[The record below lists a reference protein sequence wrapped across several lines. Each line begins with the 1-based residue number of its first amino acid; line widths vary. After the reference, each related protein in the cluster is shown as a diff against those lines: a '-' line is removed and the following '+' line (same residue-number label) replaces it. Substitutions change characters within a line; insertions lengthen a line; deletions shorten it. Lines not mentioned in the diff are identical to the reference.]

1 MKTVRLILSLMVVVL
16 LASCSAEGDVLNEM
30 DEHNQLPSDEN
41 VTVTLNLSAKNATRA
56 GEEDNNM
63 APKDDESKIDNCV
76 VLVFGS
82 SDVLLAKL
90 DEKDFAS
97 GSKSLTIKKQAL
109 KVYAIANFNE
119 TDKEGFTASSA
130 ESYMPGNFD
139 YTKLKN
145 TAATALPKSGYA
157 TATVTADMNT
167 VTVNLKQLTARID
180 KPEFGEGANNYTYE
194 SASVND
200 ETYTSF
206 PLYVYPSPSIT
217 MSLVG
222 QYKDNE
228 KSYSFGPFTVGGG
241 NGVVANN
248 IYKLIV
254 NASDPQMPGGLWIDW
269 YVAEML
275 EYDIQAEVGGN

>member
-56 GEEDNNM
+56 GEDNNNT
-63 APKDDESKIDNCV
+63 ALTEAESKIDNCV

-90 DEKDFAS
+90 DKDDFIN
-97 GSKSLTIKKQAL
+97 GSKSLTIKKQPL
-109 KVYAIANFNE
+109 KVYAIANFSDADE
-119 TDKEGFTASSA
+119 TGFTASSA
-130 ESYMPGNFD
+130 DSYMPGKID
-139 YTKLKN
+139 YTKLN
-145 TAATALPKSGYA
+145 TEATALPKSGSA
-157 TATVTADMNT
+157 TAEAGTKV

-180 KPEFGEGANNYTYE
+180 QPEFGEGASNYTYE
-194 SASVND
+194 GASVNIGD
-200 ETYTSF
+200 ATFISF
-206 PLYVYPSPSIT
+206 PLYVYPSSSIT

-222 QYKDNE
+222 QYKDND
-228 KSYSFGPFTVGGG
+228 KSYSFGPFTVGGN

-254 NASDPQMPGGLWIDW
+254 NASDPQMPAGLWIDW

>member
-56 GEEDNNM
+56 GEDNNT
-63 APKDDESKIDNCV
+63 ALTEAESKIDNCV

-90 DEKDFAS
+90 NKDDFAN

-109 KVYAIANFNE
+109 KVYAIANFNDADE
-119 TDKEGFTASSA
+119 ANFTASSA
-130 ESYMPGNFD
+130 DSYMPGKID
-139 YTKLKN
+139 YTKLN
-145 TAATALPKSGYA
+145 TEATALPKSGSA
-157 TATVTADMNT
+157 TAEAGTTV

-180 KPEFGEGANNYTYE
+180 QPEFGEGGSNYTYE
-194 SASVND
+194 GASVND
-200 ETYTSF
+200 KTITSF
-206 PLYVYPSPSIT
+206 PLYVYPSSSIT
-217 MSLVG
+217 MSLKG
-222 QYKDNE
+222 KYKDND
-228 KSYSFGPFTVGGG
+228 KSYSFGPFAVGGES
-241 NGVVANN
+241 GVVANN